1 MGAWWRSARDPAGSD
16 AGAMTRLDG
25 RRLGYRIASLAPG
38 RLGAVAA
45 FAADQACL
53 HAGVEPERLDRTV
66 QRLLDAADRSLAQQ
80 DLDRAADLAAKAHIL
95 AFHRHHVETSL
106 PVRDVEVDQ
115 EHLAPFRR
123 SQVGRL
129 LHGTTAPGSD
139 ATGSATGDPL
149 LAGPGRSPLR
159 VLVVAYRNF
168 TFIERVITESTARG
182 DIAWQR
188 LDLADLGLAPFLREG
203 PLTRARLHA
212 AVSGER
218 VQPPPELARALE
230 ECDVVLVEW
239 GHHALAYMSLLDG
252 VGADFGGVPLVTRLH
267 RQELDTAY
275 VHLVDVP
282 RVDRWL
288 FIATH
293 IARRAQVVIPGLG
306 RQRVRLVHNVNDLS
320 RFTAEKSEGAARTLL
335 HVGWSRPLKDVEFA
349 FDILER
355 LRVEDPSWRLLLAGP
370 GPATDT
376 PTPWTTR
383 VLERRRAL
391 GDAVV
396 ELGHRDDM
404 EAILRDAGFLLST
417 SLSEGSHESVAEG
430 AAAACVPVVRNWP
443 VVRAYGGAASEYPQ
457 SWVVDDVGAAV
468 ARIRSLA
475 EPGTRDRAGQEA
487 RRTILEQRRPGT
499 ILDDYASVLQ
509 EAVS

>member
-1 MGAWWRSARDPAGSD
+1 
-16 AGAMTRLDG
+16 MTRIGG
-25 RRLGYRIASLAPG
+25 RRLGFRIASLAPG
-38 RLGAVAA
+38 RIGAVAA
-45 FAADQACL
+45 FAADQARL
-53 HAGVEPERLDRTV
+53 QAGLEPERLHRTV
-66 QRLLDAADRSLAQQ
+66 HRLLREADRALAQQ
-80 DLDRAADLAAKAHIL
+80 DLDVAADLAAKAHIL
-95 AFHRHHVETSL
+95 AFHRHHVETAL
-106 PVRDVEVDQ
+106 PVRDAEVDR

-123 SQVGRL
+123 SAVGRL
-129 LHGTTAPGSD
+129 LHGSSAAAGSTTGAR
-139 ATGSATGDPL
+139 TLEGDV
-149 LAGPGRSPLR
+149 RSPLR
-159 VLVVAYRNF
+159 VLVVAFRNF

-182 DIAWQR
+182 DIEWRR
-188 LDLADLGLAPFLREG
+188 LDLADLDLAPFLREG
-203 PLTRARLHA
+203 PLTRARLLA
-212 AVSGER
+212 AVKGER
-218 VQPPPELARALE
+218 LQPPPELARALE

-293 IARRAQVVIPGLG
+293 IARRAQVVIPELG
-306 RQRVRLVHNVNDLS
+306 QQRVRLVHNVNDLT
-320 RFTAEKSEGAARTLL
+320 RFTPEKSEGAGRTLL

-355 LRVEDPSWRLLLAGP
+355 LHAEDPTWRLLLAGP
-370 GPATDT
+370 GPGTAT
-376 PTPWTTR
+376 PTPWASR
-383 VLERRRAL
+383 VLERRSAL

-404 EAILRDAGFLLST
+404 EVVLREAGFLLST

-457 SWVVDDVGAAV
+457 SWVVDDVDAAV
-468 ARIRSLA
+468 GRIRSLA
-475 EPGTRDRAGQEA
+475 EPRERDRAGRTA
-487 RRTILEQRRPGT
+487 RETILQQRRPAA
-499 ILDDYASVLQ
+499 ILDDYARVLR